1 MAYTTINKSTDY
13 FNTKLYTGNFSTNA
27 ITGVGFAPNFVWIKE
42 RSSTSSHVLGTTV
55 QGVNKRLQ
63 SDTNAAEGT
72 LTNIFTSFD
81 SDGFTNGADNG
92 VNQNGETYA
101 SWNWKAGTAVSGQT
115 TGSGTYKTYTGSV
128 NTTSGF
134 SIIKYTGNGTAGHT
148 IPHHLGVVPKMII
161 VKSISAVQSWIVLPP
176 TSDGYN
182 KDMKLED
189 TSALGNSDV
198 WNNTAPT
205 STVFS
210 VGSNTN
216 MNDNNATF
224 ISYSFAEKQGYS
236 KFGTYVG
243 NNNVDGTFVY
253 TGFSPAFIMVKK
265 TSASGNGWQ
274 LRDNKRT
281 PYGNETKNLMY
292 ASATSAEQTTDGF
305 DFLSNGFKWR
315 NQAGDCNGNG
325 DYIYMA
331 FAEAPLVG
339 TNDIPANAR

>member
-63 SDTNAAEGT
+63 SDTTAAEGT

-189 TSALGNSDV
+189 TSALGNSDT